1 MLLSFILFFY
11 CLCCCLDIV
20 ILKIVVFIISLWF
33 IFCVFLLRSVVDVGD
48 IVLHVVYCYNER
60 TQLLFIIFSVVV
72 VGIWWLFYWCFRS
85 CLRDFLCFLCCRWYA
100 WLLFLK
106 LIMMSPVSSCCSS
119 LCCLMIR
126 IVLLLTQIKLLP
138 FWWWCRCCW

>member
-1 MLLSFILFFY
+1 MSFRLFFTALAVVLMLSFLG
-11 CLCCCLDIV
+11 
-20 ILKIVVFIISLWF
+20 SLWF
-33 IFCVFLLRSVVDVGD
+33 IFCVFLRSVVDVGD

-72 VGIWWLFYWCFRS
+72 VGIWWLFYWCSRS
-85 CLRDFLCFLCCRWYA
+85 CLRDFLCFLCCPWYA